1 MNATTKVLQG
11 MPGFPKRVAYAVAE
25 IATVGQGWS
34 RCFNGEYVRF
44 GLRWA
49 RYYPEHY
56 FPEKQA
62 FLHEECRSGTIALD
76 LGAHI
81 GLYTALMSRYVDLHG
96 QVFAFEPTR
105 RRPDAFSSERSG

>member
-81 GLYTALMSRYVDLHG
+81 GLYTALIHAMSTCMG
-96 QVFAFEPTR
+96 KSSPSSPR